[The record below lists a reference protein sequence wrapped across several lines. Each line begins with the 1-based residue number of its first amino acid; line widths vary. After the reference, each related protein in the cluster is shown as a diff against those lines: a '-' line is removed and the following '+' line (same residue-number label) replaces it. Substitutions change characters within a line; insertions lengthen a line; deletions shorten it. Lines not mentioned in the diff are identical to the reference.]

1 MVTSLRVRD
10 ATPLCVIDGR
20 HHPLQGD
27 VGGRI
32 AVARFAQNGGLHT
45 L

>member
-1 MVTSLRVRD
+1 MRRRRASST
-10 ATPLCVIDGR
+10 ANITPFKR
-20 HHPLQGD
+20 D